1 VDLPEREN
9 LLVAKGYRP
18 VDRDQRFLLP
28 PDMAEWLPEDHLA
41 WFVIDTVAALDT
53 SALHERAAARRDGTP
68 ARSAAGRA
76 GYDPDMLLALLIYAY
91 CLWGSNTRLRGL
103 TSDFRPR
110 ARTR

>member
-1 VDLPEREN
+1 MVRLLPNSAWERIVDLPEREN

-53 SALHERAAARRDGTP
+53 SALHEPGGRPAGTGHRHAARRGGQAT
-68 ARSAAGRA
+68 
-76 GYDPDMLLALLIYAY
+76 
-91 CLWGSNTRLRGL
+91 TR
-103 TSDFRPR
+103 TCCSPC
-110 ARTR
+110 